1 MRIIFKYVIVPAVST
16 PLFISVEELVSLF
29 GVNWWAIF
37 KQAEATRLLLVAVR
51 KGNQELIKTCI
62 ANGADTSR
70 GQKVREAAFVLFMY
84 MSFIPFTSFL
94 GQRASELTG

>member
-1 MRIIFKYVIVPAVST
+1 M
-16 PLFISVEELVSLF
+16 
-29 GVNWWAIF
+29 
-37 KQAEATRLLLVAVR
+37 EATAELFDALK
-51 KGNQELIKTCI
+51 KGNEELIKTCI